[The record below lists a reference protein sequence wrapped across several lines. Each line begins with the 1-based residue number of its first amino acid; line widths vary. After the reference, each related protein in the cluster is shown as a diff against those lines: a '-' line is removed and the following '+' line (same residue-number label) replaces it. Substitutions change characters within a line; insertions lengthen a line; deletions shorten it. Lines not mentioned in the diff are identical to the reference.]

1 MEWYFGAILYTMLCL
16 LYMFLGMNSDKKP
29 LKLVLKGAPIV
40 FLIVTV
46 GKEIFQRSAPVTFS
60 APGSS
65 KQLST
70 LFWGL
75 VFTCI
80 GDGYLIFESFF
91 LYGVLSF
98 AVAQAIFISLFD
110 GSVSLLFDPTR
121 NDIISG
127 LAIVVVST
135 LLLAYIWPK
144 LNRALVVPVAMYCC
158 VISFM
163 LWSAVVKMLHKPT
176 DLTVL
181 GAIGALMFYT
191 SDLLLGVHKW
201 RLQIPFAQ
209 VFIMTTYYTAQLFI
223 ARSVLGID

>member
-1 MEWYFGAILYTMLCL
+1 MEWHFGAALYAMLCL

-29 LKLVLKGAPIV
+29 LQLVLKCAPIV
-40 FLIVTV
+40 LLIVTV
-46 GKEIFQRSAPVTFS
+46 GNEIYIRRAPVTSS

-91 LYGVLSF
+91 LYGVVSF

-110 GSVSLLFDPTR
+110 GRVSLLFEATR
-121 NDIISG
+121 NEIISG
-127 LAIVVVST
+127 ITITVVST
-135 LLLAYIWPK
+135 LVLAYIWPK
-144 LNRALVVPVAMYCC
+144 LKRALVIPVAIYCF

-163 LWSAVVKMLHKPT
+163 LWSAVVKMLQKPT

-191 SDLLLGVHKW
+191 SDLLLGVNKW

-223 ARSVLGID
+223 AGSVLGID